1 MSLAPIAFFAYKRPE
16 HTKQSLESLAQ
27 NEGAESSELFIFCDA
42 AKKPEDEASV
52 TQVREVVRSKQ
63 WCGKVHI
70 IEREQNLGLAN
81 SIIQGVTELCSKY
94 GKVIVLEDDLILSP
108 FFLNYMNT
116 ALNQYEDTPEVM
128 QISGYMFPVEL
139 KHTKA
144 DAIFLPFTT
153 SWGWA
158 TWQRAWN
165 HFDPLMSGYIE
176 LKNNRK
182 LRNKFNLNNSY
193 PYFEMLENQLNRK
206 IDSWA
211 IRWYLSTFVL
221 NGITLYPTHSLVKNI
236 GFDGSGVHCGVN
248 TVFETIISQQNIF
261 SFPEKNKIS
270 MNKSQIVFKYL
281 KVKTK
286 QNLFTSF
293 TGSRSSFYIIS
304 ILFKKAKYKLYKFI
318 KNIIDFG
325 HEYR

>member
-1 MSLAPIAFFAYKRPE
+1 MKLAPIAFFAYKRPE

-27 NEGAESSELFIFCDA
+27 NEGAELSELFIFCDA
-42 AKKPEDEASV
+42 PKKPEDQEAV

-108 FFLNYMNT
+108 FFVDYMNT
-116 ALNQYEDTPEVM
+116 ALNLYEDTPEVM

-139 KHTKA
+139 KHTKT
-144 DAIFLPFTT
+144 DAIFLPFIT

-165 HFDPLMSGYIE
+165 HFDPTMSGYSE

-182 LRNKFNLNNSY
+182 LRKEFNLNNSY
-193 PYFEMLENQLNRK
+193 PYFEMLENQLNKK

-211 IRWYLSTFVL
+211 IRWYLSTFML

-236 GFDGSGVHCGVN
+236 GFDGSGVHCG
-248 TVFETIISQQNIF
+248 ESSIF
-261 SFPEKNKIS
+261 SEVEVANNKLIFMPQLLKTDIQLDNILYTYLRNIHQNNLSNVQLLKCKLLSVKKYILAFLIAKN
-270 MNKSQIVFKYL
+270 
-281 KVKTK
+281 
-286 QNLFTSF
+286 
-293 TGSRSSFYIIS
+293 
-304 ILFKKAKYKLYKFI
+304 
-318 KNIIDFG
+318 
-325 HEYR
+325 